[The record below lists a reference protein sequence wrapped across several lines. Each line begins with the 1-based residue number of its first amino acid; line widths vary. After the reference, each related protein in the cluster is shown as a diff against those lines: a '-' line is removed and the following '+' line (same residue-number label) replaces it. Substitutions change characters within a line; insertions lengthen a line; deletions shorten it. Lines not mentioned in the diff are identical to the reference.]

1 MLGGYAKDKQADDGQ
16 KHGRAGRKNDK
27 RRSYEF
33 TFGASK
39 GGRRMAKTFMSD
51 IIDTPKRAGKPRKTG
66 RTIVV
71 LDTPYIDGPL
81 PTLRLWAEYVDQVK
95 FPIPSLWV
103 DEEVMERN
111 IRGYRD
117 LNIDVQLGG
126 VPFEL
131 AFMQG
136 KQREMMEKV
145 KVLGINVIEVES
157 HAAEL
162 TMEDMK
168 QEVARFKEEGF
179 RTIGEV
185 GSKWVE
191 LDDARVVQDRIKVD
205 KVINKMQELLEVGAE
220 YVCFEGM
227 IVRAL
232 IGNQLENKAGQKEL
246 IEVAEAVGP
255 ENIIFEVWDAR
266 GHSGN
271 KQIWAWLVHQ
281 FGPEVNFG
289 NIDPEEIYML
299 ESVRRGCI
307 YDPAHPYLRWLRH
320 GKPTKDWWKME
331 LPDYSVDIQ
340 RPPVWK

>member
-1 MLGGYAKDKQADDGQ
+1 
-16 KHGRAGRKNDK
+16 
-27 RRSYEF
+27 
-33 TFGASK
+33 
-39 GGRRMAKTFMSD
+39 MAKTFLSD

-66 RTIVV
+66 RTLVV
-71 LDTPYIDGPL
+71 LDTPSIDGPL
-81 PTLRLWAEYVDQVK
+81 PTLRLWAEYVDLVK

-103 DEEVMERN
+103 DEEVMVRN
-111 IRGYRD
+111 IQGYRE

-136 KQREMMEKV
+136 KQAELMEKV
-145 KVLGINVIEVES
+145 KAIGVNIIEVES

-162 TMEDMK
+162 TTEDMK
-168 QEVARFKEEGF
+168 KEVARFKEQDF

-185 GSKWVE
+185 GSKWVD
-191 LDDARVVQDRIKVD
+191 LDDTRVVQDRIKVD
-205 KVINKMQELLEVGAE
+205 TVIKKMQDLLEVGAE

-232 IGNQLENKAGQKEL
+232 IGNQLENKPGQKEL
-246 IEVAEAVGP
+246 IEVAETVGI

-266 GHSGN
+266 HGGN
-271 KQIWAWLVHQ
+271 SQIWAWLIHQ
-281 FGPEVNFG
+281 FGPDINIGNVN
-289 NIDPEEIYML
+289 PEEIYKV
-299 ESVRRGCI
+299 ESIRRGCI
-307 YDPAHPYLRWLRH
+307 YDPAHPYLRWLKQ

-331 LPDYSVDIQ
+331 MPDYNVDIQ